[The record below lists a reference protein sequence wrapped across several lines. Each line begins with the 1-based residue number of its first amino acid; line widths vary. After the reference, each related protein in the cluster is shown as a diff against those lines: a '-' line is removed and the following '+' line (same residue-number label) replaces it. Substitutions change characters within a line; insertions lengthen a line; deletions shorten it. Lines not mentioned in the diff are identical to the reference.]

1 MRHPI
6 LAPNSTFWIHLFFKT
21 YSEMPILCKF
31 FCNPSSQVFL
41 KFQFTFVRIL
51 EFKHYNANSRVSGR
65 DLISHLTA
73 RFEQRR
79 DRKQNQRIFM
89 AEHLLVAWHSRRTL
103 VYVKPFWYNTGTW
116 RTEGQTDGR
125 TDSIPI
131 SISLG
136 SVLTRD
142 KYLFRISILVDLRY
156 RVKQNKISQ
165 RKNRDTCIYI
175 MQEYFYTK
183 FSTFI
188 QQICLH
194 KLL

>member
-1 MRHPI
+1 VSTKKRHFKVKNFKKIGEGTQLPRQTIPMRHPI

-103 VYVKPFWYNTGTW
+103 VYVKPF
-116 RTEGQTDGR
+116 
-125 TDSIPI
+125 
-131 SISLG
+131 
-136 SVLTRD
+136 
-142 KYLFRISILVDLRY
+142 
-156 RVKQNKISQ
+156 
-165 RKNRDTCIYI
+165 
-175 MQEYFYTK
+175 
-183 FSTFI
+183 
-188 QQICLH
+188 
-194 KLL
+194 